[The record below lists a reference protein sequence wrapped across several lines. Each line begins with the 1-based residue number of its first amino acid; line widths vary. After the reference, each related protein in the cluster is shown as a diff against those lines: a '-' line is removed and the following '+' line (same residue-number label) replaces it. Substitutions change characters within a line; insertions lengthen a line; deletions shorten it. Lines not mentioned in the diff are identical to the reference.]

1 MKTFAIIL
9 SLLVSI
15 SMMCACGG
23 HEHEHEHGNNLEF
36 GHNHDTETTIAE
48 SHDADGDEIVMSP
61 EDAAKFGVKVDTV
74 SIEPFNY
81 VVDVTGEVTSTSGNL
96 ATVSAPTAG
105 IITFYPSINTGM
117 NVRAGMNI
125 AKINGTGVSGGN
137 VDKAALVALNA
148 AKAEFDRLM
157 PLYSDGLVTR
167 SEYNNAKAEY
177 EKAKAAYSPVAASG
191 VATSP
196 ISGVI
201 AELLVQTGSYVTIGQ
216 PIATISNNSSLLL
229 RADVPEKYRNLVQ
242 NIVSAN
248 IRSIANGEWIN
259 IEMATKQDAVA
270 QNITPGFIPMYFRL
284 KDIDGFANGSFVDV
298 CLIGKDSIPAISV
311 KNGAISEQ
319 QGEYFVYVKVDD
331 HGYQKKNVKLGQ
343 TDGVRTVVLSGLEP
357 GEIVVSEGTTMIR
370 LAETSTVVP
379 EGHSHHH

>member
-36 GHNHDTETTIAE
+36 GHNHDTETSIAE

-61 EDAAKFGVKVDTV
+61 EDAANFGVKVDTV

-81 VVDVTGEVTSTSGNL
+81 VVDVTGEVTSASGNL

-191 VATSP
+191 VAISP

-259 IEMATKQDAVA
+259 IEMATNQDAVA

-284 KDIDGFANGSFVDV
+284 KDIDGFASGSFVDV
-298 CLIGKDSIPAISV
+298 CLIGKDSTPVISV

-357 GEIVVSEGTTMIR
+357 GEIVVTEGTTMIR